1 MLFHLEYFFLSNK
14 CSMHPVIHLLSGT
27 GFEHVQ
33 MLSFTILVA
42 CPIVNSNRNAFGFL
56 YFKTVSKCHLH
67 PHQILSA
74 FQQTDRLNH
83 QAFCFCF
90 VFKYFNSSKLNLNR
104 GFWTT
109 GPQAGIQ
116 SGFMH
121 SEDCMILNSNEEG
134 NISKWVKYII
144 GIANSAFAKH

>member
-1 MLFHLEYFFLSNK
+1 MFNAPSNSSLVWHGFWACSNVKLYYLSWFRQ
-14 CSMHPVIHLLSGT
+14 L
-27 GFEHVQ
+27 
-33 MLSFTILVA
+33 A
-42 CPIVNSNRNAFGFL
+42 CAIVNSNRVAFGFL
-56 YFKTVSKCHLH
+56 YFKTVSKCHHH

-74 FQQTDRLNH
+74 FQQTDRLNL

-90 VFKYFNSSKLNLNR
+90 VFKYFSSSKLNLNR
-104 GFWTT
+104 VFWTT
-109 GPQAGIQ
+109 GPQAGFQ